1 MAESQLDLEQQCV
14 TAFKQGNHDQAV
26 QLLPQLQQPGDVT
39 TEFEFNGKSL
49 PPNKGVTLLH
59 LAAYHGW
66 LDIIKTIQ
74 QHISMYDVRDSA
86 DFTPLHY
93 AAAASS
99 ENCLEMINYLIITLG
114 CDPNAKTLKK
124 NLPLHVACHRG
135 NLDTAK
141 YFITEHNCNPN
152 FQTSDGWTPLQWAS
166 QNGHMNIIQYL
177 ITELGCDPTI
187 SNNYGLL
194 PLHIASFNGHL
205 NTVKYLISEQKCDP
219 NSRTNYGFTPLYYA
233 SENGHMDIIQCLITE
248 LGCDPTISD
257 NDGYLPLHIAS
268 LNGHLNTVKYFIGEQ
283 KCDPNSQTKDG
294 STPLYSASINGHMD
308 IIQYLITEVGCD
320 PTISDNGFLPL
331 HAASCNGHLNTVKYF
346 IGEQKCDPN
355 SQGKKGHTPLYSA
368 SENGHTEIIQ
378 YLITELGCDPTS
390 LNNNGFLP
398 LHIASF
404 NGHLN
409 TVKYFISEQKCDPN
423 SRSKNGF
430 TPLHCASKNGHM
442 DIIQYLITEL
452 GCDPTSISNN
462 EFLPLHIASFNGH
475 LNTVKYFINEQKCD
489 PNCRSKNGS
498 TPLYCA
504 SQNGHMDIIQYLIT
518 ELGCDPTISNNNGL
532 LPLHIASVNGHLNT
546 VKYLIFNHNCDPNVQ
561 GPHGFTSL
569 HYASQGGHTDIIQYL
584 ITEAGCDPSTPDGD
598 GDHPLHNA
606 CWKGQLIAVKYLIS
620 EQNCDPNSRG
630 QHGYTPLH
638 YASQCGHLHIVQ
650 YLITELGCDPKVID
664 NNGRTILHLAAIRGH
679 VQIVQWLLRDK
690 RIDLM
695 TRDKLGSTITDLAK
709 ENWKFQMLRFLH
721 SLLESFNNYPI
732 HTLGKTILIGNNSA
746 GKIYLAKAINQQGKS
761 DFKQLTSGGYKTIFL
776 EHSADAGI
784 VPSLIETSEFGNMVL
799 YDLVGQA
806 EYHSSHSAVMETV
819 VQQSL
824 ATFINVIDLS
834 NTDDEILQQLRYWLN
849 FIENATCKTS
859 TKSCLIIV
867 GSYDHELSHEQVQSK
882 STLIRNEMQKRSY
895 HQDYMGYVTID
906 YQDIESEANQEFVS
920 LLYKSNQSIVA
931 RLPPV
936 SCYCHLLYAF
946 LMKWKLH
953 LRICVLEDLMGS
965 MPEIIPKE
973 TAFIAELL
981 TTLSER
987 GLILFLKNQPQL
999 EKSWIVLDIE
1009 SILQTVKKDI
1019 LPVLEEFKDHRL
1031 LGSNTGIVRLSTLK
1045 QLFPQFNI
1053 EMLVGCLQ
1061 TLELCHCVNLS
1072 GNSTNIQ
1079 RIEAFLLR
1087 EDKEDR
1093 SFFFPSL
1100 LDNCRPIVLPINE
1113 DSCFGWCLYCN
1124 KTGDQYF
1131 TSEFLHVLLLRLA
1144 YSFLMASSNSTNH
1157 LQSKCTVWTNGIYW
1171 DNEEEINTAVE
1182 LIDHNRCVMV
1192 VMSHNNSRPVEF
1204 CKHRSAVI
1212 RLVLDLNQQLCP
1224 DVQTAEYLTSSRF
1237 HLRKWSSS
1245 EGVCLPLKS
1254 DLLPIENVAISML
1267 QRKPFIFASS
1277 DIISEFRT
1285 KDALKYEPYYQLRR
1299 SSVCELM
1306 DSSKADEP
1314 VSQSLLDEVERICQM
1329 KQLKQPSHSL
1339 LRKVV
1344 DEMSIYAGKNP
1355 IVSNFKN
1362 IIIHY

>member
-26 QLLPQLQQPGDVT
+26 QLLPQLQQPSYVT
-39 TEFEFNGKSL
+39 TEFEFDGKIL
-49 PPNKGVTLLH
+49 PPKKGVTLLH
-59 LAAYHGW
+59 LAACHGW

-86 DFTPLHY
+86 GLTPLHY

-99 ENCLEMINYLIITLG
+99 ENCLEMINYLINTLG
-114 CDPNAKTLKK
+114 CDPNAKSTRRS
-124 NLPLHVACHRG
+124 LPLHIACRHG

-141 YFITEHNCNPN
+141 YFIREQNCNPN
-152 FQTSDGWTPLQWAS
+152 AQTSNGWTTLHCAS

-205 NTVKYLISEQKCDP
+205 NTVKYLISQQKCDP

-268 LNGHLNTVKYFIGEQ
+268 LNGHLNTVKYLISEQ

-346 IGEQKCDPN
+346 ISEQKCDPN

-409 TVKYFISEQKCDPN
+409 TVKYFIREQKCDPN

-452 GCDPTSISNN
+452 GCDPT
-462 EFLPLHIASFNGH
+462 
-475 LNTVKYFINEQKCD
+475 
-489 PNCRSKNGS
+489 
-498 TPLYCA
+498 
-504 SQNGHMDIIQYLIT
+504 
-518 ELGCDPTISNNNGL
+518 ISNNNGL
-532 LPLHIASVNGHLNT
+532 LPLHIASLNGHLNT

-561 GPHGFTSL
+561 GQHGFTPL

-584 ITEAGCDPSTPDGD
+584 IAEVGCDPSTPDGD

-650 YLITELGCDPKVID
+650 YLITELGFDPKVID

-709 ENWKFQMLRFLH
+709 ENWKFHMLRFLH

-732 HTLGKTILIGNNSA
+732 HTFGKTILTGNNSA

-761 DFKQLTSGGYKTIFL
+761 DIKQLTSGGYKKIFL

-784 VPSLIETSEFGNMVL
+784 VPSLIETSVFGNMVL
-799 YDLVGQA
+799 YDLAGQA
-806 EYHSSHSAVMETV
+806 EYHSSHSVVMETV
-819 VQQSL
+819 IQQL
-824 ATFINVIDLS
+824 PATFIIVIDLS
-834 NTDDEILQQLRYWLN
+834 NTEDEILQQLRYWLN
-849 FIENATCKTS
+849 FIENTTCKTS

-867 GSYDHELSHEQVQSK
+867 GSYDHELSHEQIESKSSLQLYDK
-882 STLIRNEMQKRSY
+882 STLIRNEMQKRSD

-906 YQDIESEANQEFVS
+906 IDIIYIESEANQEFVS
-920 LLYKSNQSIVA
+920 LFYESNQCIVA
-931 RLPPV
+931 SLPPV
-936 SCYCHLLYAF
+936 SCYCHLLYGF

-953 LRICVLEDLMGS
+953 LRICVLQDLMGS
-965 MPEIIPKE
+965 IPEIIPKE

-987 GLILFLKNQPQL
+987 GLILFLKSQPQL
-999 EKSWIVLDIE
+999 EKSWIVVDIK
-1009 SILQTVKKDI
+1009 SLLKTVKDV
-1019 LPVLEEFKDHRL
+1019 LLVLEGLKDHRL
-1031 LGSNTGIVRLSTLK
+1031 LGSNTGILHLSTFK
-1045 QLFPQFNI
+1045 QLFPQFSI
-1053 EMLVGCLQ
+1053 EMLVGFLQ

-1072 GNSTNIQ
+1072 GNSTNLQ
-1079 RIEAFLLR
+1079 RIEAFSLR
-1087 EDKEDR
+1087 EDEEER
-1093 SFFFPSL
+1093 ILFFPSL
-1100 LDNCRPIVLPINE
+1100 LDNVRPMIFPI
-1113 DSCFGWCLYCN
+1113 DDDCCFGWCLYCN
-1124 KTGDQYF
+1124 RTGDQYF

-1144 YSFLMASSNSTNH
+1144 YSFPMASNNSTNH
-1157 LQSKCTVWTNGIYW
+1157 SQGKCTVWTNGIYW
-1171 DNEEEINTAVE
+1171 DNVEEINTSVE
-1182 LIDHNRCVMV
+1182 LIDHNQCVMV

-1212 RLVLDLNQQLCP
+1212 RLVLDLKQQLCP
-1224 DVQTAEYLTSSRF
+1224 DLLTAEYLTSRF

-1245 EGVCLPLKS
+1245 ESVCLPLKS
-1254 DLLPIENVAISML
+1254 DLLPIKNVAISML
-1267 QRKPFIFASS
+1267 RRKLFIFSSS
-1277 DIISEFRT
+1277 DIISDFRT
-1285 KDALKYEPYYQLRR
+1285 KDALKSEPYYQLSP

-1314 VSQSLLDEVERICQM
+1314 VSQSLLDEVERICQI
-1329 KQLKQPSHSL
+1329 KHLIQPSHSR
-1339 LRKVV
+1339 LRKII

-1355 IVSNFKN
+1355 IVS
-1362 IIIHY
+1362 